1 VAVAFFVLAG
11 FLVGGAWSMRRQGAS
26 GSVVA
31 VLALTGGMALV
42 AGVLRL

>member
-1 VAVAFFVLAG
+1 VAVALLALAG
-11 FLVGGAWSMRRQGAS
+11 FLLGGAWSMRRQGAS

-31 VLALTGGMALV
+31 VLAVSGVLAAV